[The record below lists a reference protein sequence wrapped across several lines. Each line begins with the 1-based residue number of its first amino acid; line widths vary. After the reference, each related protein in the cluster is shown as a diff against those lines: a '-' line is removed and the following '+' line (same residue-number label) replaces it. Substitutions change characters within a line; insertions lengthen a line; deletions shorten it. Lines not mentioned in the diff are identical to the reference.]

1 MKLSKKFCK
10 EYEQL
15 YIAMATLCENE
26 PGVGDPFSYARSKEI
41 LTAIVLKH
49 GLSETLSL
57 GDGIDEVGD
66 CEYKSTTGKCIKGA
80 YTGISVHP
88 TWEEQEKYLREEKIG
103 KYEHHYINRFAGSK
117 GLVESWRLSGKDVLS
132 ILLPKLKKK
141 FGKLNHLKDRRLA
154 ATVTKKDILKYGVRL
169 R

>member
-1 MKLSKKFCK
+1 MKMSKKFMK
-10 EYEQL
+10 EYKRQYL
-15 YIAMATLCENE
+15 ALAALCEE
-26 PGVGDPFSYARSKEI
+26 EMGVGDAFSYARSKEI
-41 LTAIVLKH
+41 LAAIELQH
-49 GLSETLSL
+49 EISESLS
-57 GDGIDEVGD
+57 GADGIDEVGE
-66 CEYKSTTGKCIKGA
+66 CEYESTVQPIIQGA
-80 YTGISVHP
+80 YTGISVQD
-88 TWEEQEKYLREEKIG
+88 TWEEQEVYLKEEKIG

>member
-1 MKLSKKFCK
+1 MTPEEKYRDL
-10 EYEQL
+10 YEQM
-15 YIAMATLCENE
+15 YDLCEE
-26 PGVGDPFSYARSKEI
+26 QGWGDPFSYARSREI
-41 LTAIVLKH
+41 YMA
-49 GLSETLSL
+49 GLL
-57 GDGIDEVGD
+57 GHKVADDYSGADAIDEDGG
-66 CEYKSTTGKCIKGA
+66 CEYKSTIGKSVNGT
-80 YTGISVHP
+80 YNGISVQD

>member
-1 MKLSKKFCK
+1 MKMSKKFMK
-10 EYEQL
+10 EYKRQYL
-15 YIAMATLCENE
+15 ALAALCEE
-26 PGVGDPFSYARSKEI
+26 EMGVGDAVSYARSKEI
-41 LTAIVLKH
+41 LAAIELQH
-49 GLSETLSL
+49 EISESLS
-57 GDGIDEVGD
+57 GADGIDEVGE
-66 CEYKSTTGKCIKGA
+66 CEYKSTVQPIIQGA
-80 YTGISVHP
+80 YTGISVQD
-88 TWEEQEKYLREEKIG
+88 TWEEQEVYLKEEKIG

-154 ATVTKKDILKYGVRL
+154 ATVTKKDILKYGIRL